1 MQLPEQQPTRPG
13 QPTDYVMEQARQ
25 IAAAVD
31 EAMIS
36 KKQTAIRIHDP
47 DVPSW
52 EDGPRIGTAP
62 AVAQPGQPPMSQWAV
77 DASGV
82 MRGLAVT
89 SLPVGGAL
97 WLVGQVDPL
106 TLGIICGTPVAAF
119 LALARLFS
127 KVKTVVEAAPPTIHQ
142 HYNGPVTI
150 THDQRSIT
158 TDTRGL
164 WARTTNHPSKES

>member
-13 QPTDYVMEQARQ
+13 QPDPVMNQALL

-31 EAMIS
+31 EALAGE
-36 KKQTAIRIHDP
+36 KKTAIRIDDP
-47 DVPSW
+47 AMPSW
-52 EDGPRIGTAP
+52 KEGPRIGTAP
-62 AVAQPGQPPMSQWAV
+62 PEPQPGQPPMSQWAV

-82 MRGLAVT
+82 MKAIAVT

-97 WLVGQVDPL
+97 WLVGQIDPL
-106 TLGIICGTPVAAF
+106 VLALICGSPI
-119 LALARLFS
+119 ALAAAVGRLVS
-127 KVKTVVEAAPPTIHQ
+127 HIKSTVEAAPPTVHQ
-142 HYNGPVTI
+142 HYSGPVTI

-164 WARTTNHPSKES
+164 WARTTNHSKES